1 MRTCTTCENACPK
14 DRSQW
19 IRAAFTLNGSDLF
32 EWLLISLKWKW
43 KWINSRSRFASPRE
57 QRFSRIGRKNDWST
71 THTHKRTQKTV
82 SERERRHTHDTF
94 HRKKT
99 RCMRVNLRKKQRQ
112 PERECEAI
120 KCVHALVVFALV
132 VDPLCHS
139 SSYSL
144 GFRE

>member
-1 MRTCTTCENACPK
+1 MHHMRKCMSEGQK
-14 DRSQW
+14 SM
-19 IRAAFTLNGSDLF
+19 
-32 EWLLISLKWKW
+32 
-43 KWINSRSRFASPRE
+43 NSRSIHIERIRFIRMAFDQFE
-57 QRFSRIGRKNDWST
+57 VKMKMNKFSFSICVAART
-71 THTHKRTQKTV
+71 TIFTNRPKKRLVDDAHTHKRTQKTV